1 MTHHALLE
9 YIRKAKERGATDQDI
24 ADRLCKAGWYRVD
37 IDDAVHLH
45 AQLTAVAP
53 VASSPE
59 HAATRSYDPYLVA
72 VAGLSFAVGF
82 VLYVVLAH

>member
-9 YIRKAKERGATDQDI
+9 YIRTAKDRGATDQEV
-24 ADRLCKAGWYRVD
+24 AERLGKAGWYRVD

-45 AQLTAVAP
+45 AQLMAVP
-53 VASSPE
+53 VASLPE
-59 HAATRSYDPYLVA
+59 RAVTRSYDPYLVA

-82 VLYVVLAH
+82 VVYVVLAH